1 MAYIVTASVT
11 FASQANRDAAITRV
25 NSAIAAYNYINT
37 ATVFAAG
44 ISSPTSTTMTLSMES
59 LESPGGLT
67 NAIWTAITSTGRPT
81 SGFISLNKTA

>member
-25 NSAIAAYNYINT
+25 NTAIASYNKANV

-44 ISSPTSTTMTLSMES
+44 IATPTSTTMTVSMES
-59 LESPGGLT
+59 LEPPGTLT
-67 NAIWTAITSTGRPT
+67 NAIWAAMTSTGRPT
-81 SGFISLNKTA
+81 SGFISLNHI